1 MSDREQILPNH
12 NKEIRDTLETLLE
25 TKPASAALIITVDV
39 EGYMNYASWGIDESH
54 AKLLLDEAT
63 EALTKS
69 PEDTPPKY
77 LN

>member
-1 MSDREQILPNH
+1 MSDREQILPEH

-25 TKPASAALIITVDV
+25 TKPASAALIITIDV
-39 EGYMNYASWGIDESH
+39 EGYMNYASWGVDEEH
-54 AKLLLDEAT
+54 AKLLLEEAT
-63 EALTKS
+63 AALVKN

>member
-1 MSDREQILPNH
+1 MSDREQILPDH
-12 NKEIRDTLETLLE
+12 CKEIRDTLETLLE

-39 EGYMNYASWGIDESH
+39 EGFMNYASWGIDESH
-54 AKLLLDEAT
+54 AKLLLEEAT
-63 EALTKS
+63 DALVKN